1 MSRRLAVRR
10 GYPQRRPVRQPELV
24 VVRVK
29 GRTYRVREDRVEG
42 FLTRMGHQRPKPL
55 ARSGLVGHIEA
66 ISRGQ

>member
-1 MSRRLAVRR
+1 MNRLTVRR
-10 GYPQRRPVRQPELV
+10 SYPQRRPVRQPELV

-42 FLTRMGHQRPKPL
+42 FLARIGYQRPKPL